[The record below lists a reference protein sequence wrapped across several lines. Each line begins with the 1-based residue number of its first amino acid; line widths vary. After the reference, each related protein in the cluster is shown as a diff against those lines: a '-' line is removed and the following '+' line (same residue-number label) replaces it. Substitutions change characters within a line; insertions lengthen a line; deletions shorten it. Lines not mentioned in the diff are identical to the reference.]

1 MPIRNQNW
9 YDLQANRRYPLDD
22 RSTGIDDQGTLL
34 RDNILVD
41 CHLRYPEEL
50 GQYVYVQGVTVTAT
64 LVTVVFGAADSL
76 SATDGTTIAAISLPA
91 NSAQNVNH
99 EVQALQPGVAG
110 WVVLGP
116 GVEESFVGRFQKPSQ
131 ALLLPRCARTYRP
144 LPVPSAG
151 KIALQE
157 ALQDVVTLDGTA
169 PVVIREETVEID
181 GVEVQAL
188 VFRLE
193 GAAQGEN
200 ALSYFLGPCGQRPE
214 SGTCPKPGITTI
226 SGVGPD
232 CDGNINLEFPGFTV
246 APYLN
251 CGGIDIIAHTGLA
264 EACAAGAPKST
275 KPLQDNCNPSASGD
289 DDGWTNPIDQLPID
303 SSLSESLPDIV
314 PPLSCVSTPYCL
326 DFTSGTASA
335 FQVMFGLFAF
345 EPHTAP
351 GTCSDDSERLQ
362 YTYVAA
368 AGAIA
373 NVSVFRNCTDPYWQF
388 GKTLSADIQI
398 TPDGIEKN
406 GGIVFNFV
414 RRPLLPGGCKYLV
427 AMLDANKG
435 KLRLLRYNGD
445 HYVVEE
451 ESSFLVRPKLWY
463 RLSVTIVD
471 GGVGNK
477 IVTVAAESIDG
488 TVASSSFTVP
498 IVFWDDEGGQA
509 GLYSYRA
516 YTYFNQFTITG

>member
-41 CHLRYPEEL
+41 CHIRYPEDL
-50 GQYVYVQGVTVTAT
+50 GQYVYVQGVTVTPTLAT
-64 LVTVVFGAADSL
+64 IVFGAAASL
-76 SATDGTTIAAISLPA
+76 NATDGTTIAAISLPA

-99 EVQALQPGVAG
+99 EVLPLQPGVAG

-116 GVEESFVGRFQKPSQ
+116 GIEESFVGRFQKPQQ
-131 ALLLPRCARTYRP
+131 ALLLPRCARAYRP
-144 LPVPSAG
+144 LPVPATG
-151 KIALQE
+151 KFALQE
-157 ALQDVVTLDGTA
+157 ALQDVVTLNGTA
-169 PVVIREETVEID
+169 PVTIRQETVEIE
-181 GVEVQAL
+181 GIEVPAL

-193 GAAQGEN
+193 GTAQGEN
-200 ALSYFLGPCGQRPE
+200 PLSYFLGPCGQRPE
-214 SGTCPKPGITTI
+214 SNTCPKPAVTTI
-226 SGVGPD
+226 NGIGTD
-232 CDGNINLEFPGFTV
+232 CDGNINIEIVGFTA
-246 APYLN
+246 APYLGG
-251 CGGIDIIAHTGLA
+251 GGIDIIASTGLSD
-264 EACAAGAPKST
+264 ACAVGTKST
-275 KPLQDNCNPSASGD
+275 KPLQDNCNPDATGD
-289 DDGWTNPIDQLPID
+289 DDGWQNPIDQIPAD
-303 SSLSESLPDIV
+303 SSMSESLPDIV
-314 PPLSCVSTPYCL
+314 PPSSCVVTPYCL

-351 GTCSDDSERLQ
+351 GTCSDESERLQ

-373 NVSVFRNCTDPYWQF
+373 NVSVFRNCTDPLWQF
-388 GKTLSADIQI
+388 GKTITAEIQI

-414 RRPLLPGGCKYLV
+414 PRPLLPGGCKYLV
-427 AMLDANKG
+427 AVLDANKN

-445 HYVVEE
+445 RYIVEDE
-451 ESSFLVRPKLWY
+451 INFTVRAKLWY
-463 RLSVTIVD
+463 RLSVHIVN

-477 IVTVAAESIDG
+477 IITVSAESVDG
-488 TVASSSFTVP
+488 TVSSSAFTVP
-498 IVFWDDEGGQA
+498 VVFWDDDGGQV